1 MEKHLNLEEHF
12 ILTGSNNYQIL
23 FDASK
28 SQFSHLIRGKFAWN
42 SKNNSS
48 VERIEF
54 MLDNLSTSTQNLVI
68 YRANWCP
75 EYNRMELHIVKDS
88 EAEVRT
94 TATCEIEEGYDI
106 KRNMELIL
114 CYYEMYSEIEECS
127 DYVIINQNRSKRE
140 EAWVQDDKDGSILI
154 GIDIFRPKP

>member
-1 MEKHLNLEEHF
+1 MKNYLYLENHY
-12 ILTGSNNYQIL
+12 IIIGSDKFQIV
-23 FDASK
+23 FDAT
-28 SQFSHLIRGKFAWN
+28 QDNYDILIRAKFTWN
-42 SKNNSS
+42 AKEPSKVDSIDFLLNNLMPDT
-48 VERIEF
+48 I
-54 MLDNLSTSTQNLVI
+54 NLKINHAV
-68 YRANWCP
+68 WCP

-114 CYYEMYSEIEECS
+114 CYYETYSEIEECS

-140 EAWVQDDKDGSILI
+140 EARVQDDKDGSILI
-154 GIDIFRPKP
+154 GIDIFRPQP